1 MCTDHVLENISEFA
15 HDAEM
20 IVPDALDRLEE
31 QLPLDPSLDTP
42 DPSTACTRPT
52 SSTATATAASAR
64 DAGF

>member
-31 QLPLDPSLDTP
+31 QLAFDPSLDTP
-42 DPSTACTRPT
+42 NPSSSCTRSSSPT
-52 SSTATATAASAR
+52 PTPAPAPTR
-64 DAGF
+64 DSRF